1 VKEER
6 MMTKAGA
13 RWLYFFAGFFVM
25 GFLIGGGGSA
35 WGQEAVAADAQ
46 DEPTPALSAAVASP
60 LQAADEES
68 APVELAAEDQE
79 NSPSPISP
87 REKVQRRLEAIQDLP
102 LGELKEK
109 LAEIEALLPA
119 LNQQLGDAS
128 RVAQETRETAADNSP
143 EIKELYIQIRAL
155 HERIAALTETLPEV
169 QEQVTAQTAIRS
181 ELLGEME
188 FRTQLVNLIRRKEA
202 AEATRVQAEELP

>member
-1 VKEER
+1 

-155 HERIAALTETLPEV
+155 HERIAALKIGRAHV
-169 QEQVTAQTAIRS
+169 
-181 ELLGEME
+181 
-188 FRTQLVNLIRRKEA
+188 
-202 AEATRVQAEELP
+202 